1 MKVFQYSSIGQRTVN
16 QDYVLCKELP
26 NDLGNLFVVC
36 DGMGG
41 YVAGDVAARIA
52 AEIIYEQLSLGRSI
66 DDAIVSANEG
76 INEQKRTI
84 GTEKMGCTIA
94 ACIIK
99 GNKAHIFWCG
109 DSRVYLIKEG
119 KVEFVTKD
127 HSMLEE
133 IKKIRPLSDTDIK
146 RYSHIITRGLMGE
159 VTDVVDKIV
168 ISIAQNTR
176 ILICSDG
183 FYKGL
188 SEADI
193 ATIDVE
199 GVVKDNGAFDDNYSI
214 ISISSIQDY

>member
-1 MKVFQYSSIGQRTVN
+1 MKVFQYSGIGQRSVN

-52 AEIIYEQLSLGRSI
+52 AEKVYEQLSLGRSI

-99 GNKAHIFWCG
+99 GSEAHIFWCG

-119 KVEFVTKD
+119 KVDFVTKD

-133 IKKIRPLSDTDIK
+133 IRKVRPLTDTDIK

-168 ISIAQNTR
+168 LPIAPNTR

-183 FYKGL
+183 FYKGV
-188 SEADI
+188 SGADL

-199 GVVKDNGAFDDNYSI
+199 KLVKDNESFDDNYSI
-214 ISISSIQDY
+214 VSISSSQDY